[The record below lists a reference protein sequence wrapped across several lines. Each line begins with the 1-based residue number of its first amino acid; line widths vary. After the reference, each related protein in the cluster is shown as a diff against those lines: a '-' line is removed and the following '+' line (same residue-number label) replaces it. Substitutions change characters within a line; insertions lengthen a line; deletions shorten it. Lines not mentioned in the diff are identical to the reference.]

1 MNTASSFSDCEVQ
14 ILHSW
19 KEISSYT
26 GRGVRTL
33 QRYEANLGFP
43 IHRPLGKPRSS
54 VLAFKHEIDRWME
67 KTPVAIISAQDSS
80 RISASEEVLRGVNG
94 ALADLCD
101 GTERCRTKTESMQQ
115 RFVSMKDAVDSMQR
129 KVTSMLLGLER
140 TQGLV
145 VKSRMLWEQTQL
157 RRQRMRVRVS
167 VIKPEDKLRCASA
180 AAN

>member
-1 MNTASSFSDCEVQ
+1 VNTNSSNSAVQ
-14 ILHSW
+14 VLHSW

-67 KTPVAIISAQDSS
+67 NTPLAVISAQESS
-80 RISASEEVLRGVNG
+80 EIAAPDKVLRGVNG
-94 ALADLCD
+94 TLVDLCQ
-101 GTERCRTKTESMQQ
+101 GTERCRTKTDSMHPG
-115 RFVSMKDAVDSMQR
+115 FVSMKLAVDSMQT
-129 KVTSMLLGLER
+129 KLNSMLHVLER

-145 VKSRMLWEQTQL
+145 VKSRVLWEQTQL
-157 RRQRMRVRVS
+157 RRQRMRIRPNV
-167 VIKPEDKLRCASA
+167 LRPNEQLRSSSA
-180 AAN
+180 AAI